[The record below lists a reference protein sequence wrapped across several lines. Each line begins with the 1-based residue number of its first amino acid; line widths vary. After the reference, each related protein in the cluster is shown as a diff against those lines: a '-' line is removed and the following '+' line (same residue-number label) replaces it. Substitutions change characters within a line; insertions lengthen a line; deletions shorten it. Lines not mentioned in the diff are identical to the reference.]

1 MRPMALQRRARL
13 ALTAFLLAAPALA
26 SGSAWLTPARGD
38 LFDDIYA
45 RGKPLEQSIKTVR
58 ARFTE
63 ETTSSLLVKP
73 LVAEGT
79 LIVVRPSDI
88 VLAYTKPERKTLRLD
103 AGRLLFVWPDRGLRE
118 TRDIR
123 ESQARVQ
130 RYFVDKSP
138 DELRRHFTITAADDK
153 AHGGTWRVDMVPTR
167 KQIQQGLS
175 RLELWVK
182 QDTMTL
188 AAMRMTFPGGDTK
201 TMTFSD
207 VVLNQPVSPQELNT
221 P

>member
-1 MRPMALQRRARL
+1 MALQRRATI
-13 ALTAFLLAAPALA
+13 ALTALWLALPFAAH
-26 SGSAWLTPARGD
+26 GSRD
-38 LFDDIYA
+38 LFDEIYE
-45 RGKPLEQSIKTVR
+45 RGKPIEQALKTVR

-88 VLAYTKPERKTLRLD
+88 LLTYTKPERKTLRLD
-103 AGRLLFVWPDRGLRE
+103 AGTLLFVWPDRGLRDKK
-118 TRDIR
+118 DIR
-123 ESQARVQ
+123 ESQQRVQ

-138 DELRRHFTITAADDK
+138 AELRQHFTITASDDK
-153 AHGGTWRVDMVPTR
+153 TRSGMWRIEMTPTR

-175 RLELWVK
+175 RLELWVR
-182 QDTMTL
+182 QDSMAL

-201 TMTFSD
+201 TMTFTD
-207 VVLNQPVSPQELNT
+207 IVTNQPVAPGELD
-221 P
+221 PK

>member
-1 MRPMALQRRARL
+1 MRAAAQRR
-13 ALTAFLLAAPALA
+13 
-26 SGSAWLTPARGD
+26 
-38 LFDDIYA
+38 I
-45 RGKPLEQSIKTVR
+45 
-58 ARFTE
+58 
-63 ETTSSLLVKP
+63 
-73 LVAEGT
+73 
-79 LIVVRPSDI
+79 
-88 VLAYTKPERKTLRLD
+88 
-103 AGRLLFVWPDRGLRE
+103 
-118 TRDIR
+118 
-123 ESQARVQ
+123 Q

-138 DELRRHFTITAADDK
+138 DQLRSHFTITAAADK
-153 AHGGTWRVDMVPTR
+153 AHGGTWRVDMVPRR

-207 VVLNQPVSPQELNT
+207 VVLNQPVSPEELNV